1 MEQGSR
7 VFPVVAQLTR
17 LTRPFSYLGLPV
29 LTVPIG
35 DDRNSMPVAAQLI
48 GLPFGEARLFD
59 VARRLIRD
67 RLLCDDS
74 GLLRD

>member
-1 MEQGSR
+1 
-7 VFPVVAQLTR
+7 
-17 LTRPFSYLGLPV
+17 
-29 LTVPIG
+29 
-35 DDRNSMPVAAQLI
+35 SMPVAAQLI